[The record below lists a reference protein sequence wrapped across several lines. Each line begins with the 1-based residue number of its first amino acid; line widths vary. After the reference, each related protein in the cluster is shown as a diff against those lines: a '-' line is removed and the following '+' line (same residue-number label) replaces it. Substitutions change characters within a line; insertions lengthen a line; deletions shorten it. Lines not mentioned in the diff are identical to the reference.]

1 MAERQSKPQ
10 HQGSTNDTAVTGRKP
25 GRPKGARGRT
35 TAAETAADNGSRA
48 VELSRWPKF
57 CLQHLKDV
65 FAEQLSELLRGE
77 SKSRDGRDGSTV
89 RAGRA
94 SLRSLLDDVLKKTH
108 ERILES
114 KTNGNPDQSGSAHR
128 SERVNGVLKVRRL
141 SASSLPY
148 LLHLLAEDGVL
159 HLNARNDL
167 SLAQQLRN
175 ELQVDVSVYSGTVRE
190 HWAARAAQIFLKS
203 IDRIG
208 TEVWRATEQSG
219 SATESENAPRTLNI
233 GIVGGSTVQMVIEQL
248 QESRDWEQD
257 FGVSPRMWENIRVV
271 ALNVCLTQK
280 EELSWNSNILVHGL
294 CRAIRRQ
301 CRRVGGN
308 NATVDGIGLLA
319 PLLMP
324 EKGNLPQDDD
334 IQELLRI
341 TDPSLL
347 NHDPSATPEDSKLNI
362 VLTSVGT
369 ARDSIFRR
377 WSRTKRATFND
388 KNRMVGDLLYSGFD
402 SEGEPVS
409 FMYDGKEV
417 RFFSALS
424 LETLQKLAKP
434 HPCREVILIARRNQP
449 GSEKHVAIHSAMQKH
464 YASRLILDQITARAL
479 RNRLDSYPPA
489 AHHGEAET

>member
-1 MAERQSKPQ
+1 MARRKSVTRNQD
-10 HQGSTNDTAVTGRKP
+10 STNEVPTTGRKP
-25 GRPKGARGRT
+25 GRPKGSGNRK
-35 TAAETAADNGSRA
+35 TAAGAEAEHGSRA
-48 VELSRWPKF
+48 VELSRWPRF
-57 CLQHLKDV
+57 CLQHLRDV

-77 SKSRDGRDGSTV
+77 SRSRDGRDGSSV

-94 SLRSLLDDVLKKTH
+94 SLRSLLDDVLRKTH
-108 ERILES
+108 ERILEP
-114 KTNGNPDQSGSAHR
+114 KPNGDPEKPASSNR

-159 HLNARNDL
+159 QLNARNDL
-167 SLAQQLRN
+167 SLAQQLRT

-190 HWAARAAQIFLKS
+190 HWAARAAQIVLRS

-208 TEVWRATEQSG
+208 SNVWRAAE
-219 SATESENAPRTLNI
+219 ENAPAASAQNSPKTLNI

-257 FGVSPRMWENIRVV
+257 FGVSPRTWGNIRVV

-308 NATVDGIGLLA
+308 NATIDGIGLLA
-319 PLLMP
+319 PLLMT
-324 EKGNLPQDDD
+324 EESTLPQDDD

-347 NHDPSATPEDSKLNI
+347 NHDSSVTPEDSKLNI

-377 WSRTKRATFND
+377 WSRTKRATFNE

-424 LETLQKLAKP
+424 LETLKKLAEP
-434 HPCREVILIARRNQP
+434 HPSRDVILIARRNQP
-449 GSEKHVAIHSAMQKH
+449 GSEKHVAIHSAMQKK
-464 YASRLILDQITARAL
+464 YASRLILDQITALAL
-479 RNRLDSYPPA
+479 RNRLNSYAQPA
-489 AHHGEAET
+489 SVEATDT